1 MVLNYDDIAG
11 RLAQVHK
18 EMTLQGDSVKASY
31 PSEGLSF
38 EEEMEQIREF
48 IEEAGEYG
56 IAYECLVANLES
68 APFVITAKST
78 LALLEVALLFGFKTD
93 RDEDAKFDRRAS

>member
-48 IEEAGEYG
+48 IEEA
-56 IAYECLVANLES
+56 
-68 APFVITAKST
+68 
-78 LALLEVALLFGFKTD
+78 
-93 RDEDAKFDRRAS
+93 DE